1 MKKLFNFI
9 FYFSFLFLLS
19 IKPSISEE
27 KIKIGLLLPLSGQNS
42 ELGKSVLRSVNLA
55 INKIDDP
62 ILEVYPK
69 NNYDSPEKNYL
80 AAKELYDSGVR
91 IFIGPIF
98 EKNIKNLEK
107 LNDAIFLTLSNKI
120 SKKKNNIIY
129 SGVNAYSQMYAI
141 NKFLKKEKIEKTICL
156 IPKSDFKTEI
166 EKGIQKT
173 NIKIKKVFYYDTE
186 PTEIT
191 KRIEE
196 ITKYS
201 VRKQNV
207 LDEIKRLENSEDPNK
222 EKKIEILEKKD
233 TLGKLNFD
241 SVIISDF
248 DETLKSVTTSLIYTD
263 VSPKEIYFITLNQW
277 FDESLLNEF
286 GSQNLYFPSVNKKN
300 YDDFSKT
307 FFKNFNLYPTKISF
321 LSYDLVGLVYYLA
334 KTNDS
339 DIVNKIFDKQ
349 TVFKG
354 KTGIFEIENKN
365 IKHLLNF
372 YKVEDNK
379 FIEIF

>member
-1 MKKLFNFI
+1 
-9 FYFSFLFLLS
+9 
-19 IKPSISEE
+19 
-27 KIKIGLLLPLSGQNS
+27 
-42 ELGKSVLRSVNLA
+42 
-55 INKIDDP
+55 
-62 ILEVYPK
+62 
-69 NNYDSPEKNYL
+69 
-80 AAKELYDSGVR
+80 
-91 IFIGPIF
+91 
-98 EKNIKNLEK
+98 
-107 LNDAIFLTLSNKI
+107 
-120 SKKKNNIIY
+120 
-129 SGVNAYSQMYAI
+129 MYAI

-173 NIKIKKVFYYDTE
+173 NIKINKVFYYDTE

-307 FFKNFNLYPTKISF
+307 FL
-321 LSYDLVGLVYYLA
+321 
-334 KTNDS
+334 KTL
-339 DIVNKIFDKQ
+339 ICIQPKYHF
-349 TVFKG
+349 
-354 KTGIFEIENKN
+354 
-365 IKHLLNF
+365 
-372 YKVEDNK
+372 
-379 FIEIF
+379 

>member
-156 IPKSDFKTEI
+156 ILKMFC
-166 EKGIQKT
+166 GIC
-173 NIKIKKVFYYDTE
+173 NINQLVILVL
-186 PTEIT
+186 
-191 KRIEE
+191 KRGLLL
-196 ITKYS
+196 K
-201 VRKQNV
+201 
-207 LDEIKRLENSEDPNK
+207 LMKRY
-222 EKKIEILEKKD
+222 
-233 TLGKLNFD
+233 LN
-241 SVIISDF
+241 
-248 DETLKSVTTSLIYTD
+248 
-263 VSPKEIYFITLNQW
+263 
-277 FDESLLNEF
+277 
-286 GSQNLYFPSVNKKN
+286 
-300 YDDFSKT
+300 
-307 FFKNFNLYPTKISF
+307 SF
-321 LSYDLVGLVYYLA
+321 LCFIKVLFA
-334 KTNDS
+334 KS
-339 DIVNKIFDKQ
+339 I
-349 TVFKG
+349 
-354 KTGIFEIENKN
+354 
-365 IKHLLNF
+365 
-372 YKVEDNK
+372 
-379 FIEIF
+379 

>member
-263 VSPKEIYFITLNQW
+263 VSPKEIYL
-277 FDESLLNEF
+277 
-286 GSQNLYFPSVNKKN
+286 
-300 YDDFSKT
+300 
-307 FFKNFNLYPTKISF
+307 
-321 LSYDLVGLVYYLA
+321 
-334 KTNDS
+334 
-339 DIVNKIFDKQ
+339 
-349 TVFKG
+349 
-354 KTGIFEIENKN
+354 
-365 IKHLLNF
+365 
-372 YKVEDNK
+372 
-379 FIEIF
+379 

>member
-141 NKFLKKEKIEKTICL
+141 NKFVKKEKIEKTI
-156 IPKSDFKTEI
+156 
-166 EKGIQKT
+166 
-173 NIKIKKVFYYDTE
+173 
-186 PTEIT
+186 
-191 KRIEE
+191 
-196 ITKYS
+196 
-201 VRKQNV
+201 
-207 LDEIKRLENSEDPNK
+207 
-222 EKKIEILEKKD
+222 
-233 TLGKLNFD
+233 
-241 SVIISDF
+241 
-248 DETLKSVTTSLIYTD
+248 
-263 VSPKEIYFITLNQW
+263 
-277 FDESLLNEF
+277 
-286 GSQNLYFPSVNKKN
+286 
-300 YDDFSKT
+300 
-307 FFKNFNLYPTKISF
+307 
-321 LSYDLVGLVYYLA
+321 
-334 KTNDS
+334 
-339 DIVNKIFDKQ
+339 
-349 TVFKG
+349 
-354 KTGIFEIENKN
+354 
-365 IKHLLNF
+365 
-372 YKVEDNK
+372 
-379 FIEIF
+379 